1 MSKELYNPLESLNQ
15 KALRSEIRQD
25 ISCRLRLLN
34 YKPNAILGLGILD
47 GSFSVY
53 KLEGQSG
60 VNTPYSFTLTFV
72 SDEFIQI
79 EDIVD
84 TDVQITLKDEVNPLV
99 KKTIFGKIF
108 KACEDGS
115 VARKKL
121 YEIHVVSPLHYLG
134 LNNSYEIYHDKK
146 ASDIIVSIIQ
156 RYTQLL
162 NIHIE
167 VKLDLLTAPIKEYTT
182 QYNQSDLDFILMLCE
197 EEGYS
202 LIIDYSSSNPYTI
215 TLCELNEHVSV
226 NTFSSTCSFNHSK
239 EFKATNYIQDYYD
252 KDKPS
257 LEYKIQAGSNIS
269 SLIFDNESTS
279 QLRSDIKK
287 HKFQDKLNL
296 LDESYYKD
304 LSRYTKIDSQRQYVQ
319 ANIIRGTSQE
329 LNIQDSLCINLE
341 DEQANKQIDSIIL
354 SMTYDC
360 FFPNALDEYKQ
371 SVNKKE
377 KHKLQYEVSFIAI
390 PKDIVYKPELK
401 TIKPR
406 IHSVLS
412 AKVSNGNS
420 NTKDDANTIDVDSL
434 GRIKVLFHFEQNQ
447 ITSCYLRLSNLH
459 SGDGYGIQFLPRVN
473 QEVIVS
479 FINGDPNC
487 PIIIG
492 TLHNNENKIP
502 YNLPKEKTK
511 SFIKTNSMPQYEDKI
526 GYNELA
532 FEDKAGEELL
542 SLRAQKDYSLLVLN
556 DESKEIQNNSKT
568 IINNDK
574 QETIKNDSLLT
585 VGNNLNE
592 NIEFNHISSV
602 QKEKISTIQED
613 YELHV
618 LKDLNTIVKNDLKT
632 IVNKNY
638 TKRVKGTSLEYF
650 EKDVKQKYL
659 KSMYL
664 QVSEDNKIDINK
676 AYHMKANTI
685 KYDANKTIELI
696 AKKGISIKCGANVL
710 TVDTSGIHIKSG
722 SSNTSSS
729 NGKAGSLSVEQ
740 VEILKPLYNK
750 LKVISLSASISK
762 QDDIKDVLTFSA
774 IVQKYENDAWIET
787 KELSATQTAQMQWH
801 FIKNNDLDDK
811 DILSDNKIDDSISI
825 SGLEMSVNLS
835 KTNIYKYAHV
845 HCFVVDPKKE
855 AYANS
860 TLIRYLEVQDIKYDY
875 PKKQEGE
882 CTAILNVDEPRSEE
896 LDQIRWNIENKEV
909 EKYNGKEII
918 KHNIKEEKVY
928 EINFKAYIKGIP
940 EDASNATLT
949 YDEKG
954 KIKAKKDKENKE
966 EKEKQE
972 KEKAN
977 LALLKK
983 KKEEKKE
990 EITKLY
996 FSYNQPAKPSI
1007 HKEKEETINS
1017 IKLNGTLIPLG
1028 TKVNIVAHGTKGAK
1042 AKIEVLVNNKEF
1054 EFVKDD
1060 KGITQFDIIFDENG
1074 RFITEV
1080 TLRPKNTNTY
1090 KQVINKYTPS
1100 IGSSIKEEKI
1110 ILKGE
1115 IKEGKYQSSL
1125 EVDDMNTV
1133 GLVHYQTYIKDAYI
1147 IDPKTQEVKAKLIAK
1162 QEGDDIVF
1170 FDENNQEIASTATSN
1185 ISNTFSGMNNGLG
1198 GLAAG
1203 MRHVNGSFAM
1213 SNSKGVKI
1221 KHYRSSWQGNQ
1232 YMKTYSMSE
1241 WGGRLSRGTLIISV
1255 VVGFVQI
1262 KSAYKQDK
1270 AELEEKGIKTTKFID
1285 EIGQH
1290 TEQQVASTALGF
1302 AGGAISGLVIGV
1314 IAVPATGVLIG
1325 LGISFIIGGVIGW
1338 AFSEAGS
1345 KGVEVIQDIKG
1356 STIINDYPLEDNQ

>member
-25 ISCRLRLLN
+25 ISCRLKLLN

-108 KACEDGS
+108 KASEDGS

-279 QLRSDIKK
+279 QLRTDIKK

-420 NTKDDANTIDVDSL
+420 NTKEDANTIDVDSL

-602 QKEKISTIQED
+602 KKEKISTIQED
-613 YELHV
+613 YTINV
-618 LKDLNTIVKNDLKT
+618 NKDFNTIIKKDEKT
-632 IVNKNY
+632 IVETNAI
-638 TKRVKGTSLEYF
+638 KRVKGKSTTYIEQ
-650 EKDVKQKYL
+650 DVKKKYL
-659 KSMYL
+659 QNLFTQISK
-664 QVSEDNKIDINK
+664 DIRIDINK
-676 AYHMKANTI
+676 AYHLSANTI
-685 KYDANKTIELI
+685 KFNAKTIEIISDKGVSLKCSGSVVSVNVSGVHLTSALTNTNSKNGGVS
-696 AKKGISIKCGANVL
+696 AKKVK
-710 TVDTSGIHIKSG
+710 K
-722 SSNTSSS
+722 
-729 NGKAGSLSVEQ
+729 

-762 QDDIKDVLTFSA
+762 QDDIKDTLTFTA
-774 IVQKYENDAWIET
+774 IVQKYENDAWVET
-787 KELSATQTAQMQWH
+787 KELSQTQTAQLQWY
-801 FIKNNDLDDK
+801 FIKNNDLGDK
-811 DILSDNKIDDSISI
+811 DILSDNKTDDSITI
-825 SGLEMSVNLS
+825 DGLEMSVKVN
-835 KTNIYKYAHV
+835 KGNAFKYGHA
-845 HCFVVDPKKE
+845 HCFVVDEEKE
-855 AYANS
+855 GYDVS
-860 TLIRYLEVQDIKYDY
+860 ELKRKLEIEDIIYEY
-875 PKKQEGE
+875 PTKQEGE
-882 CTAILNVDEPRSEE
+882 CTAILNIDELREEE
-896 LDQIRWNIENKEV
+896 LAQIRWTVGGKEV
-909 EKYNGKEII
+909 SKYNGKEII
-918 KHNIKEEKVY
+918 KHNLKDEKVH
-928 EINFKAYIKGIP
+928 EINFTSYIQTTQKQ
-940 EDASNATLT
+940 AANATLT
-949 YDEKG
+949 YDERHN
-954 KIKAKKDKENKE
+954 A
-966 EKEKQE
+966 
-972 KEKAN
+972 
-977 LALLKK
+977 
-983 KKEEKKE
+983 
-990 EITKLY
+990 
-996 FSYNQPAKPSI
+996 
-1007 HKEKEETINS
+1007 
-1017 IKLNGTLIPLG
+1017 
-1028 TKVNIVAHGTKGAK
+1028 
-1042 AKIEVLVNNKEF
+1042 
-1054 EFVKDD
+1054 
-1060 KGITQFDIIFDENG
+1060 
-1074 RFITEV
+1074 
-1080 TLRPKNTNTY
+1080 
-1090 KQVINKYTPS
+1090 
-1100 IGSSIKEEKI
+1100 
-1110 ILKGE
+1110 
-1115 IKEGKYQSSL
+1115 
-1125 EVDDMNTV
+1125 
-1133 GLVHYQTYIKDAYI
+1133 
-1147 IDPKTQEVKAKLIAK
+1147 KTQEDL
-1162 QEGDDIVF
+1162 D
-1170 FDENNQEIASTATSN
+1170 S
-1185 ISNTFSGMNNGLG
+1185 
-1198 GLAAG
+1198 
-1203 MRHVNGSFAM
+1203 
-1213 SNSKGVKI
+1213 
-1221 KHYRSSWQGNQ
+1221 
-1232 YMKTYSMSE
+1232 
-1241 WGGRLSRGTLIISV
+1241 
-1255 VVGFVQI
+1255 
-1262 KSAYKQDK
+1262 
-1270 AELEEKGIKTTKFID
+1270 
-1285 EIGQH
+1285 
-1290 TEQQVASTALGF
+1290 
-1302 AGGAISGLVIGV
+1302 
-1314 IAVPATGVLIG
+1314 
-1325 LGISFIIGGVIGW
+1325 
-1338 AFSEAGS
+1338 
-1345 KGVEVIQDIKG
+1345 
-1356 STIINDYPLEDNQ
+1356 

>member
-1 MSKELYNPLESLNQ
+1 MSKVLRSEFHVTNLNQKLKQ

-269 SLIFDNESTS
+269 SSIFDNESTS

-377 KHKLQYEVSFIAI
+377 KHKLQYEISFIAI

-811 DILSDNKIDDSISI
+811 DILSDNKIDDSITI
-825 SGLEMSVNLS
+825 NGLEMSVNLS
-835 KTNIYKYAHV
+835 KTNIYKYAHA
-845 HCFVVDPKKE
+845 HCFVVDLKKE
-855 AYANS
+855 GYANS

-875 PKKQEGE
+875 PKKEEGE

-983 KKEEKKE
+983 KNEEKK
-990 EITKLY
+990 
-996 FSYNQPAKPSI
+996 A
-1007 HKEKEETINS
+1007 KEKE
-1017 IKLNGTLIPLG
+1017 
-1028 TKVNIVAHGTKGAK
+1028 
-1042 AKIEVLVNNKEF
+1042 
-1054 EFVKDD
+1054 
-1060 KGITQFDIIFDENG
+1060 
-1074 RFITEV
+1074 
-1080 TLRPKNTNTY
+1080 
-1090 KQVINKYTPS
+1090 
-1100 IGSSIKEEKI
+1100 IKEE
-1110 ILKGE
+1110 
-1115 IKEGKYQSSL
+1115 
-1125 EVDDMNTV
+1125 
-1133 GLVHYQTYIKDAYI
+1133 
-1147 IDPKTQEVKAKLIAK
+1147 EVKITVIVELPHTTSTGVGALGLAGHTGIAIGDK
-1162 QEGDDIVF
+1162 YFDYGPELNPNVLKDIDEPKYGADFNGDDDIL
-1170 FDENNQEIASTATSN
+1170 DSNLDLSTRRKN
-1185 ISNTFSGMNNGLG
+1185 IN
-1198 GLAAG
+1198 
-1203 MRHVNGSFAM
+1203 
-1213 SNSKGVKI
+1213 
-1221 KHYRSSWQGNQ
+1221 
-1232 YMKTYSMSE
+1232 
-1241 WGGRLSRGTLIISV
+1241 
-1255 VVGFVQI
+1255 
-1262 KSAYKQDK
+1262 
-1270 AELEEKGIKTTKFID
+1270 
-1285 EIGQH
+1285 
-1290 TEQQVASTALGF
+1290 
-1302 AGGAISGLVIGV
+1302 
-1314 IAVPATGVLIG
+1314 
-1325 LGISFIIGGVIGW
+1325 
-1338 AFSEAGS
+1338 
-1345 KGVEVIQDIKG
+1345 QDIKNMSLDDVNNTLTG
-1356 STIINDYPLEDNQ
+1356 EEDINALFAPGRAWWAKMISKDYNIDLNKVKLNHVLQFIKEEDDINGKVYTIEFYVPKSQANKMLKWWLDKYNKLGVYSIRPYSGVQCTTAVIESLEAGGINDIDFNTLTPQGILEDLKSEIKSTSTQHKDKKAIVKLIKEEQIKGKK